1 MLGVGGGELVKRCR
15 LFCGGR
21 LSVGRLVR
29 EDAMEKKLK
38 HLEMLQNIIDR
49 IAGNSFSLKGWSVV
63 LVSALFA
70 LAAGDSNTHFVYLA
84 YLPSMMFWILDGYF
98 LWQERLFQKLYDRV
112 RTASESEIDFSMD
125 TSSVRGEVSSWIG
138 TMFSRTLLIYH
149 GTILGAVVVI
159 TVITLSSNP

>member
-49 IAGNSFSLKGWSVV
+49 IAGNSFSLKRFQHALCLLGLLTLNDVLDPRWVLPVAGKTLPEVV
-63 LVSALFA
+63 
-70 LAAGDSNTHFVYLA
+70 
-84 YLPSMMFWILDGYF
+84 
-98 LWQERLFQKLYDRV
+98 
-112 RTASESEIDFSMD
+112 
-125 TSSVRGEVSSWIG
+125 
-138 TMFSRTLLIYH
+138 
-149 GTILGAVVVI
+149 
-159 TVITLSSNP
+159 